1 MEPVPYEILEAMVQ
15 CFGKAFHYKDGVATF
30 FLTQGV
36 SRPLVDKYRNEPKFV
51 WARRLL
57 TELSQTEDGRLLQ
70 RKVLTALCQLRKVPD
85 SQVPD
90 RDAAAD
96 ALRHLK
102 ILATQ
107 HDLVVKEEARVVVD
121 KAAQAREHQQLV
133 QDRAAKLEKLKQT
146 FFAAVASADRQAAGY
161 TLQDLLQEL
170 FSLFE
175 IEYRKSFRNTNNTQ
189 EIDGHFCFQSF
200 DYLVEAKWRKDQPTE
215 AEIGAFKHKVD
226 GKLQGTR
233 GLFVSATGFRKEVVE
248 KFDERGSSI
257 ILMDGA
263 DLTHL
268 LEGRVDLRD
277 GLRAKIEAA
286 AQRGVVLTS
295 ILG

>member
-1 MEPVPYEILEAMVQ
+1 MDSVPYEILEAMVQ

-36 SRPLVDKYRNEPKFV
+36 PRPLVDKYRNEAKFV

-57 TELSQTEDGRLLQ
+57 TELSQTEEGRLLQ

-96 ALRHLK
+96 ALRQLK
-102 ILATQ
+102 NLAVQ
-107 HDLVVKEEARVVVD
+107 HDLLAKEEARVVGD
-121 KAAQAREHQQLV
+121 KAAQAKERQQLV
-133 QDRAAKLEKLKQT
+133 QDRAAKLDKLKQT
-146 FFAAVASADRQAAGY
+146 FIAAFTSADRQAAGY
-161 TLQDLLQEL
+161 TLQDLLHEL
-170 FSLFE
+170 FTLFE
-175 IEYRKSFRNTNNTQ
+175 IEYRKSYRNPKNTQ

-233 GLFVSATGFRKEVVE
+233 GLFVSVPGFRKEVVE

-263 DLTHL
+263 DLTYL

-295 ILG
+295 VL

>member
-1 MEPVPYEILEAMVQ
+1 MDPVPYDIMEAMVQ
-15 CFGKAFHYKDGVATF
+15 CFGKAFHYRDGVATF
-30 FLTQGV
+30 FLSQGV
-36 SRPLVDKYRNEPKFV
+36 PRTLVDKYRNEPKFV

-57 TELSQTEDGRLLQ
+57 TELSQTASGCLLQ
-70 RKVLTALCQLRKVPD
+70 RKVLTALCQLRRIPD
-85 SQVPD
+85 SKVPD

-96 ALRHLK
+96 ALRQLK
-102 ILATQ
+102 TLAVQ
-107 HDLVVKEEARVVVD
+107 HDLVAKKAAQAVAD
-121 KAAQAREHQQLV
+121 KAAQAKSYQQVV
-133 QDRAAKLEKLKQT
+133 QDRAAKLEKLKQA
-146 FFAAVASADRQAAGY
+146 FFDAVTNPNRQAAGY
-161 TLQDLLQEL
+161 SLQDMLQEL
-170 FSLFE
+170 FNLFE
-175 IEYRKSFRNTNNTQ
+175 IEYRKSYRNPNNTQ
-189 EIDGHFCFQSF
+189 EIDGHFCFRSF

-233 GLFVSATGFRKEVVE
+233 GLFVSIPGFRKEVVE

-277 GLRAKIEAA
+277 GLRTKIEAA